1 MGTDYASFIFLLQL
15 GDATDMVTVMMGDQ
29 NIGQPP
35 ALALQGLNDGSR
47 LRRIDGGGRLRPGVV
62 DQIAEI
68 VGQTREEA
76 NFGSHDISMVQIS
89 READTAQIDMK
100 YGVKAPTAMQYSEPR
115 VARWRVTSSLM
126 IVDVIDLRDFY
137 SQRLGIVA
145 RRLINRG
152 IRARWPDT
160 QGQRVLGLG
169 YPTPYLGLFREDSE
183 RCIAF
188 MPAAQGVLKW
198 PTARPTLATLVDEFS
213 LPLPDAA
220 VDRILLV
227 HALEMSDDPE
237 GLLREVWR
245 VLAPSGRM
253 MAVVPNRRGV
263 WTRTDNTPFGHGR
276 PYSRSQITHLLRQT
290 WFTPTAWG
298 EALFMP
304 PVAGGWFLRSAIAW
318 ERVGAALSLPFAGVH
333 IVEATKQ
340 VYRGIPAHRERTRL
354 IPALEPVLV
363 PSSLQRRD
371 QV

>member
-1 MGTDYASFIFLLQL
+1 MTI
-15 GDATDMVTVMMGDQ
+15 
-29 NIGQPP
+29 
-35 ALALQGLNDGSR
+35 
-47 LRRIDGGGRLRPGVV
+47 
-62 DQIAEI
+62 
-68 VGQTREEA
+68 
-76 NFGSHDISMVQIS
+76 
-89 READTAQIDMK
+89 
-100 YGVKAPTAMQYSEPR
+100 
-115 VARWRVTSSLM
+115 
-126 IVDVIDLRDFY
+126 DVIDLRDFY
-137 SQRLGIVA
+137 SRRLGIVA

-152 IRARWPDT
+152 IHARWPNA
-160 QGQRVLGLG
+160 QGQRVLGIG
-169 YPTPYLGLFREDSE
+169 YPTPYLGLFREDCE

-245 VLAPSGRM
+245 VLAPSGRV
-253 MAVVPNRRGV
+253 MAVIPNRRGV

-276 PYSRSQITHLLRQT
+276 PYSRSQITQLLRQT

-304 PVAGGWFLRSAIAW
+304 PVGGGWFLRSAMAW

-340 VYRGIPAHRERTRL
+340 VYRAIPAHRERTRL

-363 PSSLQRRD
+363 PSSLQRDDEFVAVGQARSAVTTDRIRGTLGAVGRCAAALAHRD
-371 QV
+371 DAKRYSFPGLKSSPGVAGAAMPSGRGPCGRRRRRGWKRSPPPCGLRSSEPPLICGCGPVMKDGRRSTLPPSAIGTGCGWGCG